1 MEAAG
6 VGEALG
12 ATATGA
18 NFESWRLLEK
28 DPAPEGSVEDPSVAF
43 HLFRGVKPRPFGTYG
58 FLSTPHLGC
67 YSEDYNP
74 FLPIMALSA
83 KLAFP
88 PESAVIDPSNPT
100 NKNIPLP
107 ESIIRLLSDCIK
119 FRILENS
126 SEHPIENQV
135 DIFAIIHAGF
145 TGQTCHHFHC
155 NRTDEFNIM
164 YHPWL
169 FARDAEYVSSGGDIS
184 AYGFLA
190 GVFEGEGIEECHN
203 FEGGMSL
210 NDVIRQ
216 PVVAHGTRFSPNV
229 MNLRLKRLNDYLEK
243 VAQERRRN
251 KIAKEQL
258 EATAAGGA
266 AAAAGGAGGEAG
278 GGGEGA
284 SSVSGAT
291 TVSGDTTVSP
301 PLSQDIPSNPDVPK
315 SSSPSSP
322 ASPPSSPYSIMSDP
336 SSFATFYSFAV
347 DKEEQRV
354 VIVLHCLPLGD
365 DSADKVRELLKGE
378 TKLGVVMDK
387 LQTMLPTFT
396 KGVRNLMSCDL
407 G

>member
-6 VGEALG
+6 VGEAIG
-12 ATATGA
+12 ATGA
-18 NFESWRLLEK
+18 AGGVFESWRLLEK
-28 DPAPEGSVEDPSVAF
+28 DLAPEGSVEDPSVAF

-74 FLPIMALSA
+74 FLPILALSA
-83 KLAFP
+83 KLAFA

-100 NKNIPLP
+100 NKDIPLP
-107 ESIIRLLSDCIK
+107 GSIIRLLSDCIK

-190 GVFEGEGIEECHN
+190 GVFESEGIEECHN

-210 NDVIRQ
+210 NEVIRQ

-243 VAQERRRN
+243 VAQERKRN

-258 EATAAGGA
+258 EAAAAGGGEGGGGA
-266 AAAAGGAGGEAG
+266 AAAG
-278 GGGEGA
+278 GGGEG
-284 SSVSGAT
+284 
-291 TVSGDTTVSP
+291 DKTVSP
-301 PLSQDIPSNPDVPK
+301 PLSQDVASNPDLPRSSLP
-315 SSSPSSP
+315 SSSSS
-322 ASPPSSPYSIMSDP
+322 SSPYSIMSDP

-347 DKEEQRV
+347 DKEEQRA